1 MIGERTAE
9 ELKVSIGCVYPKFQ
23 DSEMEVRGRDLITGL
38 PTTIPI
44 HSSEIMKA
52 LEEPAGLIV
61 DAVHSVLEKTP
72 PELSA
77 DICDRGIFMT
87 GGGCLIDGLDK
98 LLEEKLG
105 IPVSTAINMLYK
117 QIIITQSLP
126 FKLSLNNRPKARDE
140 MTDEE
145 FNSMLK
151 LSLKQAKENKG
162 YDIDEAF
169 DVIEK
174 NDWNKKQ

>member
-1 MIGERTAE
+1 MATKTANVLARVEPDVKAKAE
-9 ELKVSIGCVYPKFQ
+9 EIL
-23 DSEMEVRGRDLITGL
+23 
-38 PTTIPI
+38 
-44 HSSEIMKA
+44 
-52 LEEPAGLIV
+52 
-61 DAVHSVLEKTP
+61 
-72 PELSA
+72 
-77 DICDRGIFMT
+77 
-87 GGGCLIDGLDK
+87 
-98 LLEEKLG
+98 EKLG

-162 YDIDEAF
+162 YDLDEAF
-169 DVIEK
+169 DMIEK
-174 NDWNKKQ
+174 NA

>member
-1 MIGERTAE
+1 MATKTANVLARVEPDVKVKAE
-9 ELKVSIGCVYPKFQ
+9 EIL
-23 DSEMEVRGRDLITGL
+23 
-38 PTTIPI
+38 
-44 HSSEIMKA
+44 
-52 LEEPAGLIV
+52 
-61 DAVHSVLEKTP
+61 
-72 PELSA
+72 
-77 DICDRGIFMT
+77 
-87 GGGCLIDGLDK
+87 
-98 LLEEKLG
+98 EKLG

-162 YDIDEAF
+162 YDLDETF
-169 DVIEK
+169 DILEK
-174 NDWNKKQ
+174 NA

>member
-1 MIGERTAE
+1 MAIKTANVLARVEPDVKAKAE
-9 ELKVSIGCVYPKFQ
+9 EIL
-23 DSEMEVRGRDLITGL
+23 
-38 PTTIPI
+38 
-44 HSSEIMKA
+44 
-52 LEEPAGLIV
+52 
-61 DAVHSVLEKTP
+61 
-72 PELSA
+72 
-77 DICDRGIFMT
+77 
-87 GGGCLIDGLDK
+87 
-98 LLEEKLG
+98 EKLG

-162 YDIDEAF
+162 YDLDEAF
-169 DVIEK
+169 DMIEK
-174 NDWNKKQ
+174 NA

>member
-1 MIGERTAE
+1 MATKTANVLARVEPDVKAKAE
-9 ELKVSIGCVYPKFQ
+9 EIL
-23 DSEMEVRGRDLITGL
+23 
-38 PTTIPI
+38 
-44 HSSEIMKA
+44 
-52 LEEPAGLIV
+52 
-61 DAVHSVLEKTP
+61 
-72 PELSA
+72 
-77 DICDRGIFMT
+77 
-87 GGGCLIDGLDK
+87 
-98 LLEEKLG
+98 EKLG

-174 NDWNKKQ
+174 

>member
-1 MIGERTAE
+1 MAIKTANVLARVEPDVKAKAE
-9 ELKVSIGCVYPKFQ
+9 EIL
-23 DSEMEVRGRDLITGL
+23 
-38 PTTIPI
+38 
-44 HSSEIMKA
+44 
-52 LEEPAGLIV
+52 
-61 DAVHSVLEKTP
+61 
-72 PELSA
+72 
-77 DICDRGIFMT
+77 
-87 GGGCLIDGLDK
+87 
-98 LLEEKLG
+98 EKLG

-162 YDIDEAF
+162 YDLDEAF
-169 DVIEK
+169 NMIEK
-174 NDWNKKQ
+174 NA

>member
-1 MIGERTAE
+1 MATKTANVLARVEPEVKAKAE
-9 ELKVSIGCVYPKFQ
+9 EIL
-23 DSEMEVRGRDLITGL
+23 
-38 PTTIPI
+38 
-44 HSSEIMKA
+44 
-52 LEEPAGLIV
+52 
-61 DAVHSVLEKTP
+61 
-72 PELSA
+72 
-77 DICDRGIFMT
+77 
-87 GGGCLIDGLDK
+87 
-98 LLEEKLG
+98 EKLG

-162 YDIDEAF
+162 YDLDEAF
-169 DVIEK
+169 NMIEK
-174 NDWNKKQ
+174 NA

>member
-1 MIGERTAE
+1 MAIKTANVLARVEPSVKAKAE
-9 ELKVSIGCVYPKFQ
+9 EIL
-23 DSEMEVRGRDLITGL
+23 
-38 PTTIPI
+38 
-44 HSSEIMKA
+44 
-52 LEEPAGLIV
+52 
-61 DAVHSVLEKTP
+61 
-72 PELSA
+72 
-77 DICDRGIFMT
+77 
-87 GGGCLIDGLDK
+87 
-98 LLEEKLG
+98 EKLG

-162 YDIDEAF
+162 YDLDEAF
-169 DVIEK
+169 DMIEK
-174 NDWNKKQ
+174 NA

>member
-1 MIGERTAE
+1 MATKTANVLARVEPNVKAKAE
-9 ELKVSIGCVYPKFQ
+9 EIL
-23 DSEMEVRGRDLITGL
+23 
-38 PTTIPI
+38 
-44 HSSEIMKA
+44 
-52 LEEPAGLIV
+52 
-61 DAVHSVLEKTP
+61 
-72 PELSA
+72 
-77 DICDRGIFMT
+77 
-87 GGGCLIDGLDK
+87 
-98 LLEEKLG
+98 EKLG

-162 YDIDEAF
+162 YDLDEAF
-169 DVIEK
+169 DMIEK
-174 NDWNKKQ
+174 